1 MANIVIFGGTG
12 YAGSAIATEAVKRG
26 HTVIAVSRSGTAVA
40 GASAET
46 GDITDEA
53 YVATLIADADVA
65 VIAVHGT
72 TLLPIIGGILTI
84 AGSTGVRL
92 AVVGGA
98 GSFLVA
104 EGGPRLVDTPE
115 FPAEYKPEALAHAEV
130 LERIRKGAPN
140 LEWFYLSPA
149 AIYGSF
155 APGETTGAYRT
166 SDEIGLRAADGG
178 PSEISGTDF
187 ATAFVDE
194 IENPKHD
201 RARFQVAH

>member
-98 GSFLVA
+98 GSMLVA